1 MSLKKDILWRAAIVY
16 LGILIFGF
24 GIIGKIIYLQTVEKA
39 KWLEKSRN
47 STLKYFTIPA
57 NRGNILAEDG
67 RLLATSIP
75 LYEIR
80 MDLNTGSLSDNL
92 FYSKV
97 DSLALCLSNLFKD
110 KTREKYKQ
118 ELVAARKKLKRYHL
132 IKKEVNYIQLKELKS
147 FPLFRRGRYKG
158 GLIYLQENR
167 RIRPHNKLAAR
178 FIGYITKSNRGN
190 IVGIEGAYDQQLS
203 GIEGNKLKQKISD
216 NVWIP
221 VSNKNEIEPKDGM
234 DVVTTINID
243 YQDVAEK
250 ALLKQ
255 LNKQDAHH
263 GTVVLMEVRTGEIK
277 AIVNLGKD
285 KNSVY
290 RELLNYAV
298 GESSEPGSTFKL
310 PALMAAL
317 EDGYINLDDTIDTGN
332 GIFKYYDKT
341 IRDDSYFQGGHG
353 KITLQRVF
361 ELSSNVGVSKVITEA
376 YKDRPHHFVDRL
388 YSMNLNDKLGVEIKG
403 EGQPLIKYPG
413 DKLWSGIS
421 LAMMS
426 HGYEV
431 RLTPLQTLTFYNAVA
446 NNGKMVKPKLV
457 NELQYHGKTI
467 KTYETE
473 ILNPSICSRSTL
485 KKAKKMLEGVVE
497 NGTARNLNNPYFKIA
512 GKTGTNQ
519 IYNKKYGYKSDS
531 IVSYQASF
539 VGYFPADN
547 PEYSCI
553 VVVNSPSKN
562 VYYGHQVAGP
572 VFLEIA
578 KRIYASNIKRE
589 PAKSSNKIITDL
601 PYSKNGNK
609 KELKMVFSSL
619 NIDVRDKNKDNQWVT
634 TTKKEDHIEL
644 NKRRIVPNLVPNVI
658 AMGAKDAV
666 YLLENAGL
674 KVVLKGRG
682 SVKSQSIPPG
692 TLIRKGQ
699 EIILEMSFI

>member
-1 MSLKKDILWRAAIVY
+1 MSLKKDILWRASLVY
-16 LGILIFGF
+16 LAVLFFGF
-24 GIIGKIIYLQTVEKA
+24 WIIGKMIFLQTVEKSKWIEKA
-39 KWLEKSRN
+39 KN

-57 NRGNILAEDG
+57 NRGNILSDDE

-75 LYEIR
+75 LYEVR
-80 MDLNTGSLSDNL
+80 MDLNTGFLSDNV

-110 KTREKYKQ
+110 KSRGKYKQ
-118 ELVAARKKLKRYHL
+118 ELISARKKLKRYHL
-132 IKKEVNYIQLKELKS
+132 IKKEVNYIQLKKLKS
-147 FPLFRRGRYKG
+147 FPIFRRGRYEG

-167 RIRPHNKLAAR
+167 RIRPHNELSAR
-178 FIGYITKSNRGN
+178 FIGYTTKSNRGN

-203 GIEGNKLKQKISD
+203 GVEGIKLKQKIST

-221 VSNKNEIEPKDGM
+221 MSNKNEVEPKDGM

-255 LNKQDAHH
+255 LIEHDAHH
-263 GTVVLMEVRTGEIK
+263 GTVILMEVSTGEVK

-285 KNSVY
+285 KHSVY
-290 RELLNYAV
+290 RELFNYAI

-310 PALMAAL
+310 PVLIAAL
-317 EDGYINLDDTIDTGN
+317 EDGYVNLDDTIDTGN

-341 IRDDSYFQGGHG
+341 IRDNNYFQGGYG
-353 KITLQRVF
+353 KLTLQRVF
-361 ELSSNVGVSKVITEA
+361 EQSSNVGVAKIITEA

-388 YSMNLNDKLGVEIKG
+388 YSMNLNEKLGIDIKG

-413 DKLWSGIS
+413 DRLWSGIS
-421 LAMMS
+421 LVMMS

-446 NNGKMVKPKLV
+446 NDGKMVRPKFV

-467 KTYETE
+467 KKFETE
-473 ILNPSICSRSTL
+473 ILNPSICSKSTL
-485 KKAKKMLEGVVE
+485 KKARKLLEGVVE

-547 PEYSCI
+547 PRYSCI
-553 VVVNSPSKN
+553 VVVNSPSGS

-578 KRIYASNIKRE
+578 KRIYAAGIKKE
-589 PAKSSNKIITDL
+589 KPEADNKIIAEL
-601 PYSKNGNK
+601 PYSKNGNRL
-609 KELKMVFSSL
+609 ELKKVFRDL
-619 NIDVRDKNKDNQWVT
+619 NIEVRDAGADNNWVT
-634 TTKKEDHIEL
+634 TTKKKDYIEL
-644 NKRRIVPNLVPNVI
+644 KDRKIIQNLVPNVI
-658 AMGAKDAV
+658 SMGAKDAV

-674 KVVLKGRG
+674 KVVLIGRG

-692 TLIRKGQ
+692 TLIKKGQ

>member
-1 MSLKKDILWRAAIVY
+1 VSLKKDILWRASLVY
-16 LGILIFGF
+16 LGMMFFGF
-24 GIIGKIIYLQTVEKA
+24 WIIGKIIFLQTVEKTKWMEKA
-39 KWLEKSRN
+39 KN

-57 NRGNILAEDG
+57 NRGNILSDDE

-80 MDLNTGSLSDNL
+80 MDFNTGFLSDDV

-110 KTREKYKQ
+110 KSREKYKR
-118 ELVAARKKLKRYHL
+118 ELVSARKKLKRYHL
-132 IKKEVNYIQLKELKS
+132 IKKEVNYIQLKKLKS
-147 FPLFRRGRYKG
+147 FPIFRRGRYQG

-167 RIRPHNKLAAR
+167 RIRPHGELSAR
-178 FIGYITKSNRGN
+178 FIGYTTKGKRGN

-203 GIEGNKLKQKISD
+203 GVEGIKLKQKITS

-221 VSNKNEIEPKDGM
+221 VSNKNEIEPKDGT

-255 LNKQDAHH
+255 LINHNAHH
-263 GTVVLMEVRTGEIK
+263 GTVVLMEVSTGKIK

-285 KNSVY
+285 KHSIY
-290 RELLNYAV
+290 RELFNYAI
-298 GESSEPGSTFKL
+298 GESCEPGSTFKL
-310 PALMAAL
+310 PALIAAL

-341 IRDDSYFQGGHG
+341 IKDDSYFQGGYG
-353 KITLQRVF
+353 KLTLQQVF
-361 ELSSNVGVSKVITEA
+361 ELSSNVGVAKVITEA
-376 YKDRPHHFVDRL
+376 YKNRPHHFVDRL
-388 YSMNLNDKLGVEIKG
+388 YSMYLNEKLGIDIKG

-446 NNGKMVKPKLV
+446 NNGKMVKPKFV
-457 NELQYHGKTI
+457 DEMQYHGKTI
-467 KTYETE
+467 EAFDTE
-473 ILNPSICSRSTL
+473 ILNPSICSKSTL
-485 KKAKKMLEGVVE
+485 KKAKKLLEGVVE
-497 NGTARNLNNPYFKIA
+497 NGTARNLKNPYFKIA

-531 IVSYQASF
+531 AVSYQASF

-578 KRIYASNIKRE
+578 KRIYASDIKKEYAETNNNII
-589 PAKSSNKIITDL
+589 ADL

-609 KELKMVFSSL
+609 QELKKVFRDL
-619 NIDVRDKNKDNQWVT
+619 NIAVRDENVDNEWIT

-644 NKRRIVPNLVPNVI
+644 NNRKVIQNLVPNVI
-658 AMGAKDAV
+658 SMGAKDAV

-674 KVVLKGRG
+674 KVILRGRG

-699 EIILEMSFI
+699 EIVLEMSFI

>member
-1 MSLKKDILWRAAIVY
+1 MSLKKDILWRASIVY
-16 LGILIFGF
+16 LAVLFFGF
-24 GIIGKIIYLQTVEKA
+24 WIIGKIIFMQTVEKT
-39 KWLEKSRN
+39 KWIEKARN

-57 NRGNILAEDG
+57 NRGNILSDDQ

-75 LYEIR
+75 LYEVR
-80 MDLNTGSLSDNL
+80 MDLNTGFLSDKV
-92 FYSKV
+92 FYSEV

-118 ELVAARKKLKRYHL
+118 ELIAARKQLKRYHL
-132 IKKEVNYIQLKELKS
+132 IKKEVNYIQLKKLTT
-147 FPLFRRGRYKG
+147 FPIFRRGRYQG

-167 RIRPHNKLAAR
+167 RIRPHNELAAR
-178 FIGYITKSNRGN
+178 FVGYTTKSSRGN
-190 IVGIEGAYDQQLS
+190 IVGIEGSYDQQLS
-203 GIEGNKLKQKISD
+203 GVEGIKLKQKISS

-221 VSNKNEIEPKDGM
+221 VSNKNEVEPKDGM

-255 LNKQDAHH
+255 LIKNNAHH
-263 GTVVLMEVRTGEIK
+263 GTVVLMEVSTGEIK

-285 KNSVY
+285 KYSLY
-290 RELLNYAV
+290 RELFNYAI

-310 PALMAAL
+310 PVLMAAL
-317 EDGYINLDDTIDTGN
+317 EDGYVNLDDTIDTGN

-341 IRDDSYFQGGHG
+341 IRDYNYFQGGYG
-353 KITLQRVF
+353 KLTLQRVF
-361 ELSSNVGVSKVITEA
+361 EVSSNVGVAKVITEA
-376 YKDRPHHFVDRL
+376 YKDRPYHFVDRL
-388 YSMNLNDKLGVEIKG
+388 YSMNLNEKLGIDIKG
-403 EGQPLIKYPG
+403 EGHPLIKYPG
-413 DKLWSGIS
+413 DRLWSGIS
-421 LAMMS
+421 LVMMS
-426 HGYEV
+426 YGYEV

-446 NNGKMVKPKLV
+446 NDGKMVKPKFV
-457 NELQYHGKTI
+457 KELQYHGKTI
-467 KTYETE
+467 KTFETE
-473 ILNPSICSRSTL
+473 VLNPSICSKSTL
-485 KKAKKMLEGVVE
+485 KKARKLLEGVVE
-497 NGTARNLNNPYFKIA
+497 NGTARNLKNPYFKIA

-531 IVSYQASF
+531 VVSYQASF

-547 PEYSCI
+547 PQYSCI
-553 VVVNSPSKN
+553 VVVNSPSGN

-578 KRIYASNIKRE
+578 KRIYATGIKNERPE
-589 PAKSSNKIITDL
+589 TDNMLIADL
-601 PYSKNGNK
+601 PYSKNGNRE
-609 KELKMVFSSL
+609 ELKNVFRDL
-619 NIDVRDKNKDNQWVT
+619 NIEVRDANADNDWVT
-634 TTKKEDHIEL
+634 TTKMEDHIEL
-644 NKRRIVPNLVPNVI
+644 NSRKIIQNLVPNVI
-658 AMGAKDAV
+658 SMGAKDAV

-674 KVVLKGRG
+674 RVVLIGRG